1 MGELADLYRLAAVVF
16 VGGSLVPAGGHNM
29 LEPALRKKPVLY
41 GPHATNFRDSAALL
55 ESVGAA
61 VVVADAGDLERQMTR
76 LLRHP
81 DTRREMGEAGFAA
94 VAARQG
100 AVAQTLAL
108 VERVLVDGHA
118 PRGAR
123 GTPMKPRT
131 DPSILLRRY
140 WENPDTPVVTAGLAA
155 LSVGYRAALTLRE
168 TAYRVRLLGTG
179 RLACPVISIG
189 NITLGGSGKTPVTE
203 LAVRTLREL
212 GGRPAVV
219 SRGYGRHTRGVH
231 VVADRQGIRL
241 AAHDAGDEPRLLAER
256 LPGVPVVVGENR
268 LAAGRVAAEHC
279 GATVIVLDDG
289 FQHRTIAKDLEI
301 VVVNGQAPWGNAR
314 LFPRGMLREPLAALG
329 RADLVVVTN
338 PPGAAEVE
346 AVSREVGR
354 HNRRAPVLTAV
365 YEVVDAYDLDSGRR
379 LGAEALAG
387 RRLLAFA
394 GLGTPRG
401 FADTLAAAGVRAP
414 GLVEFPDHHWY
425 AGDEVAD
432 LARQSI
438 AVGAEGLITTEKD
451 AVRLRGLP
459 APRVPLWVLS
469 VRLRLTGGTGRL
481 GAGAHADAR
490 PRPRARRDAPVIAA
504 GEAVIVVR
512 GPNWLGDT
520 VMALPALR
528 ALRAGRPAA
537 RITLAGRW
545 AELLAGQG
553 VADVLLPYPRPAR
566 ERGRFNRALGATG
579 ADLAIL
585 FPSSLESAL
594 AARRWRA
601 RRRLGFDADTRGLLL
616 TDAIPLPIPRQHQ
629 VDEYARL
636 LEPLGVHV
644 PDATPTLDARR
655 RPGGRS
661 GRRRACSARSGSA
674 AGLASWACTS
684 APPSGPRSSGPPSRS
699 RASPRS
705 SRARTWRPCSWDRRP
720 TARPPMR

>member
-1 MGELADLYRLAAVVF
+1 
-16 VGGSLVPAGGHNM
+16 
-29 LEPALRKKPVLY
+29 
-41 GPHATNFRDSAALL
+41 
-55 ESVGAA
+55 
-61 VVVADAGDLERQMTR
+61 
-76 LLRHP
+76 
-81 DTRREMGEAGFAA
+81 
-94 VAARQG
+94 
-100 AVAQTLAL
+100 
-108 VERVLVDGHA
+108 
-118 PRGAR
+118 
-123 GTPMKPRT
+123 MKPRT

-231 VVADRQGIRL
+231 VVADSGGIRL

-314 LFPRGMLREPLAALG
+314 LFPRGMLREPMAALG

-401 FADTLAAAGVRAP
+401 FADTLAAAGVRVP

-469 VRLRLTGGTGRL
+469 VRLRLTGGTDVWVQAL
-481 GAGAHADAR
+481 AR
-490 PRPRARRDAPVIAA
+490 TLARDRARD
-504 GEAVIVVR
+504 E
-512 GPNWLGDT
+512 T
-520 VMALPALR
+520 
-528 ALRAGRPAA
+528 
-537 RITLAGRW
+537 
-545 AELLAGQG
+545 
-553 VADVLLPYPRPAR
+553 
-566 ERGRFNRALGATG
+566 
-579 ADLAIL
+579 
-585 FPSSLESAL
+585 
-594 AARRWRA
+594 RR
-601 RRRLGFDADTRGLLL
+601 
-616 TDAIPLPIPRQHQ
+616 
-629 VDEYARL
+629 
-636 LEPLGVHV
+636 
-644 PDATPTLDARR
+644 
-655 RPGGRS
+655 
-661 GRRRACSARSGSA
+661 
-674 AGLASWACTS
+674 
-684 APPSGPRSSGPPSRS
+684 
-699 RASPRS
+699 
-705 SRARTWRPCSWDRRP
+705 
-720 TARPPMR
+720 